1 MGQLINAIMR
11 PFRWIGHGL
20 MSLVR
25 PKPKRNPESDMYP
38 LW

>member
-1 MGQLINAIMR
+1 MAKLIRALLSPLRWIAAAIMA
-11 PFRWIGHGL
+11 I
-20 MSLVR
+20 VR